1 MNYSFEFNSSAMGR
15 IQPFE
20 YSYATTNEYAF
31 TYSRDILSDLSKFN
45 APIFVAR
52 KRRGI
57 FSYDKTL
64 LAKRTDSE
72 FRIQDDIK
80 HGIKNNNGF
89 VIHDELS
96 INEER
101 NEVFTLDDTFA
112 NKYILLIIFK
122 DILAHQDSNGFN
134 IYDNYFGEKYIP
146 KKITIVKL
154 KGLNK
159 YFSLEVYDDY
169 FLTNYD
175 KELNVYRNIIL
186 NKPISKLN
194 VYDNLFVNR
203 PDNILS
209 IYKTISLNRPI
220 NNLNIHDDINLYKP
234 INELSIYDDYMV
246 SRIKDDILS
255 IYNYYYIERPV
266 KEMSI
271 NSNTSLSRI
280 NSSNMFIKNDIS
292 IAKITSKLD
301 INLYKQVNVK
311 INSNDFSISD
321 FITLSKKYK
330 NLHDIEKNIYMSLN
344 PEKTYLYKELSTMI
358 KQKKKTSIQYKIPKL
373 AKYKKRFIKS
383 RDIILG
389 YHAKRK
395 FCFRKEN
402 LFVYKFNHDIFIK
415 EDIVLSKDK
424 HKFIVNKTESFLESS
439 KKEFIIKDD
448 TEFLYKDR
456 HEFTIKNDSIFL
468 YKDRHGFRI
477 FHDDLHLRQLDKIRK
492 GFRINDTEVYLYK
505 DRHGFSISNTNNYLK
520 KERKGFSINDT
531 ETYISKIRK
540 GFVIDNY
547 TDFIYRDKYHISIN
561 ITDAVLTKSE
571 LPVGIIIHNNTIGLI
586 MSEKDLYKEQ
596 DNQFLSIKSKNTFS
610 NNTELFLERD
620 IKRTDTL
627 NNLFV
632 ITERKKAFIEYYH
645 NLMLSKN
652 AKSCLINMSNAF
664 VEKESKHDIIY
675 ENIINVTKHY
685 KKAFIENTIVLDK
698 NTKEL
703 FVNHKNLFLDK
714 IIKHIYLYKNI
725 YVDAPLK
732 NITLTNEIWINK
744 NIYLA
749 NVFKDDFVS
758 KDIYEAYITEN
769 DISVNKAEYEAIK
782 NTYLSANIK
791 QKELYKS
798 KETSLTKEINKAN
811 VNNYIFITKHQYETN
826 EYVSEMMHMQKII
839 KDLEKPVEKTYNWAY
854 VYQYE
859 DPIDP
864 NYDYYGID
872 ELLLPEKDIDY
883 SSFEEAIFNK
893 KTMMPRKPIKIID
906 NNTFIAKYPIKHPT
920 PDYEEIGIVYIDV
933 PTDLM
938 YTIFTKFYQVWY
950 ANIFKFGNM
959 SMVDS
964 LKLMLDYMYSYIV
977 TTYSGSEYLEPAL
990 RVFRQI
996 RWFGETSVMHNAQYK
1011 ITCEYEDLK
1020 SNLQTG
1026 ECMIKNQLSGF
1037 YVDTNLKVLS
1047 TESTSIGHEAY
1058 IKLYASNREDS
1069 QITFSVSFT
1078 GGAIDVYINGLL
1090 VDTIYSN
1097 HSLISYDLPATDD
1110 ENEIILKRSASNNI
1124 GYCYIGNIIIK
1135 KGTYKN
1141 LNIEYD
1147 PELKAGNMPLND
1159 IVNKMVILANMYDD
1173 EQEAFNK
1180 FREGNLAVSELY
1192 KRLENYWEL
1201 HHANKIKGK
1210 RLTIKET

>member
-101 NEVFTLDDTFA
+101 NGVFTLDDTFV
-112 NKYILLIIFK
+112 NKYILLNIFK
-122 DILAHQDSNGFN
+122 DILAHQDSSEFN

-246 SRIKDDILS
+246 SRIKDNILS

-280 NSSNMFIKNDIS
+280 NSSNMFIKSNIS
-292 IAKITSKLD
+292 ITKITSKLD

-311 INSNDFSISD
+311 INSNNFLISD
-321 FITLSKKYK
+321 FIILSKKYK
-330 NLHDIEKNIYMSLN
+330 KLHDIEKNIYMSLSH
-344 PEKTYLYKELSTMI
+344 EKNYLYKELSTMI
-358 KQKKKTSIQYKIPKL
+358 KQKKKTAVQYKIPKL
-373 AKYKKRFIKS
+373 AKYKKRLIKS

-448 TEFLYKDR
+448 TEF
-456 HEFTIKNDSIFL
+456 
-468 YKDRHGFRI
+468 
-477 FHDDLHLRQLDKIRK
+477 
-492 GFRINDTEVYLYK
+492 LYK

-664 VEKESKHDIIY
+664 VEKESKHGIIY

-811 VNNYIFITKHQYETN
+811 VDNYIFITKHQYETN

-883 SSFEEAIFNK
+883 SFFEEAIFNK

-1159 IVNKMVILANMYDD
+1159 IVNKMIILANMYDD

-1180 FREGNLAVSELY
+1180 FREGNLAISELY
-1192 KRLENYWEL
+1192 KRLKNYWEL

>member
-112 NKYILLIIFK
+112 DKYILLNIFK
-122 DILAHQDSNGFN
+122 DILAHQDSSEFN
-134 IYDNYFGEKYIP
+134 IYDNYFSKKYIP

-209 IYKTISLNRPI
+209 IYKTISFNRPI
-220 NNLNIHDDINLYKP
+220 NNLNIYDDINLYKP

-266 KEMSI
+266 KEISI

-280 NSSNMFIKNDIS
+280 NSSNMFIKSNIS
-292 IAKITSKLD
+292 ITKITSKLD

-311 INSNDFSISD
+311 INSNNFLISD
-321 FITLSKKYK
+321 FIILIKKYK
-330 NLHDIEKNIYMSLN
+330 KLHDIEKNIYMSLS
-344 PEKTYLYKELSTMI
+344 PEKNYLYKELSTMI
-358 KQKKKTSIQYKIPKL
+358 KQKKKTAVQYKIPKL
-373 AKYKKRFIKS
+373 AKYKKRLIKS

-424 HKFIVNKTESFLESS
+424 HKFIVNKTESFLESL

-448 TEFLYKDR
+448 TEFLYKDK

-468 YKDRHGFRI
+468 YKDRH
-477 FHDDLHLRQLDKIRK
+477 

-505 DRHGFSISNTNNYLK
+505 DRHGFSISNTDNYLK

-540 GFVIDNY
+540 GFVIDDY

-561 ITDAVLTKSE
+561 ITDADLTKSE

-596 DNQFLSIKSKNTFS
+596 DNQFLSIESKNTFS
-610 NNTELFLERD
+610 NNTELFLEKD
-620 IKRTDTL
+620 IKRTDAL
-627 NNLFV
+627 SNLFV

-652 AKSCLINMSNAF
+652 AKSCLINMNNAF
-664 VEKESKHDIIY
+664 VEKESKHGIIY
-675 ENIINVTKHY
+675 EDIINVTKHY

-714 IIKHIYLYKNI
+714 IIKHVYLYKNI

-749 NVFKDDFVS
+749 NVFKGNFVS

-782 NTYLSANIK
+782 NTYLSADIK

-811 VNNYIFITKHQYETN
+811 IDNYIFITKHQYETN
-826 EYVSEMMHMQKII
+826 QYVSEMMHMQKII

-883 SSFEEAIFNK
+883 SSFEEAVFNK

-1078 GGAIDVYINGLL
+1078 GGTIDVYINGLL

>member
-31 TYSRDILSDLSKFN
+31 TYNRDILSDLSKFN

-64 LAKRTDSE
+64 LLKRTDSE

-101 NEVFTLDDTFA
+101 NGIFTLDDTFA
-112 NKYILLIIFK
+112 NKYILLNIFK

-169 FLTNYD
+169 FLANYD

-280 NSSNMFIKNDIS
+280 NSSNMFIKSNIS
-292 IAKITSKLD
+292 ITKITSKLD

-311 INSNDFSISD
+311 INSNNFLISD
-321 FITLSKKYK
+321 FIILSKKYK
-330 NLHDIEKNIYMSLN
+330 KLHDIEKNIYMSLSH
-344 PEKTYLYKELSTMI
+344 EKNYLYKELSTMI
-358 KQKKKTSIQYKIPKL
+358 KQKKKTAVQYKIPKL
-373 AKYKKRFIKS
+373 AKYKKRLIKS

-439 KKEFIIKDD
+439 KKEFIIKD
-448 TEFLYKDR
+448 
-456 HEFTIKNDSIFL
+456 
-468 YKDRHGFRI
+468 
-477 FHDDLHLRQLDKIRK
+477 
-492 GFRINDTEVYLYK
+492 DTEVYLYK

-664 VEKESKHDIIY
+664 VEKESKHGIIY

-732 NITLTNEIWINK
+732 NITLTNGIWINK

-811 VNNYIFITKHQYETN
+811 VDNYIFITKHQYETN

-1180 FREGNLAVSELY
+1180 FREGNLAISELY

>member
-101 NEVFTLDDTFA
+101 NGVFTLDDTFA
-112 NKYILLIIFK
+112 NKYILLNIFK

-134 IYDNYFGEKYIP
+134 IYDDYFGEKYIP

-186 NKPISKLN
+186 SKPINKLN
-194 VYDNLFVNR
+194 VYNNLFANR

-209 IYKTISLNRPI
+209 VYKTISLNRQI
-220 NNLNIHDDINLYKP
+220 NNLNVYDNINLYKP

-246 SRIKDDILS
+246 SRIKDDILN
-255 IYNYYYIERPV
+255 IYNSYYIERPI

-271 NSNTSLSRI
+271 NSNTALSRI
-280 NSSNMFIKNDIS
+280 NSNNMFIKNDIS
-292 IAKITSKLD
+292 ITKITSKLD
-301 INLYKQVNVK
+301 ISLYKQVNVK

-321 FITLSKKYK
+321 FVILSKKYK
-330 NLHDIEKNIYMSLN
+330 NLHDIEKNIYMSLSA
-344 PEKTYLYKELSTMI
+344 EKICLYKELSTMI
-358 KQKKKTSIQYKIPKL
+358 KQKKKTVIQYKIPKL
-373 AKYKKRFIKS
+373 AKYKKRLIKS

-415 EDIVLSKDK
+415 EDILLSKDK
-424 HKFIVNKTESFLESS
+424 HKFT
-439 KKEFIIKDD
+439 IKD
-448 TEFLYKDR
+448 
-456 HEFTIKNDSIFL
+456 DSIFL

-477 FHDDLHLRQLDKIRK
+477 FHDDLHLKQLDKIRK

-561 ITDAVLTKSE
+561 ITDDVLTKSE

-664 VEKESKHDIIY
+664 VEKESKHGIIY

-714 IIKHIYLYKNI
+714 MIKHIYLYKNI
-725 YVDAPLK
+725 YVDVPLK

-811 VNNYIFITKHQYETN
+811 VDNYIFITKHQYETN

-1047 TESTSIGHEAY
+1047 NESTSIGHEAY

>member
-80 HGIKNNNGF
+80 HSIKNNNGF

-101 NEVFTLDDTFA
+101 NGVFTLDDTFA
-112 NKYILLIIFK
+112 DKYILLNIFK
-122 DILAHQDSNGFN
+122 DILAHQDSSEFN

-175 KELNVYRNIIL
+175 KKLNVYKNIIL
-186 NKPISKLN
+186 NKPINKLN

-234 INELSIYDDYMV
+234 INELSIYDNYMV
-246 SRIKDDILS
+246 SRIKNDILS

-266 KEMSI
+266 KEISI
-271 NSNTSLSRI
+271 NSNASLSRI
-280 NSSNMFIKNDIS
+280 NSSNMFIKNNIS

-301 INLYKQVNVK
+301 ISLYKQVNVK
-311 INSNDFSISD
+311 INSNDFSIND
-321 FITLSKKYK
+321 FVILSKKYK
-330 NLHDIEKNIYMSLN
+330 NLHDIEKNICMSLS
-344 PEKTYLYKELSTMI
+344 PEKTCLYKELFTMI
-358 KQKKKTSIQYKIPKL
+358 KQRKKTDIQYKIPKL
-373 AKYKKRFIKS
+373 AKYKKRLIKS

-415 EDIVLSKDK
+415 EDILLSKDK
-424 HKFIVNKTESFLESS
+424 HKFIINKTESFLESL
-439 KKEFIIKDD
+439 KKEFTIKDN
-448 TEFLYKDR
+448 TEFLYKDK

-477 FHDDLHLRQLDKIRK
+477 FHDDLHLKQLDKIRK
-492 GFRINDTEVYLYK
+492 DFRINDTEVYLYK
-505 DRHGFSISNTNNYLK
+505 DRHGFSISDTDNYLK
-520 KERKGFSINDT
+520 KKRKGFSINDT

-540 GFVIDNY
+540 DFIIDDY

-561 ITDAVLTKSE
+561 ITNADLTKSE

-610 NNTELFLERD
+610 KNTELFLEKD
-620 IKRTDTL
+620 TKRVDTL

-632 ITERKKAFIEYYH
+632 ITEHKKAFIEYYH

-664 VEKESKHDIIY
+664 VEKESKHGIIY
-675 ENIINVTKHY
+675 EDIINVTKHY
-685 KKAFIENTIVLDK
+685 KKAFIENTIILDK
-698 NTKEL
+698 NIKEL
-703 FVNHKNLFLDK
+703 FISHKNLFLDK
-714 IIKHIYLYKNI
+714 ILKQVHLYKNI

-732 NITLTNEIWINK
+732 NITLTNEVWINK
-744 NIYLA
+744 NIYLT
-749 NVFKDDFVS
+749 NIFKDDFVS

-769 DISVNKAEYEAIK
+769 DISVNKAEYEVIK
-782 NTYLSANIK
+782 NTYLSADIK

-811 VNNYIFITKHQYETN
+811 IDNYIFITKHQYEAN
-826 EYVSEMMHMQKII
+826 HYVSEMMHMQKII

-883 SSFEEAIFNK
+883 SSFEETIFNK